1 MTIIVTVHGTS
12 AGDAEDEGQHWWQ
25 RNSDFQKRLSSW
37 LDLTGVRIEPF
48 HWGSGPNSEV
58 ARRAAGQELFKKLRQ
73 FEEFGESY
81 LLIGH
86 SHGGSV
92 IYHALI
98 EAAGKQHELPHLKQW
113 ITIGT
118 PFISMRRKRL
128 TFRRLNDIGKIAYI
142 FMLMS
147 IISLVSVPNIYV
159 HGKEFFKSMFPME
172 LLDVGVAG
180 ILIWSCLYP
189 IVIYRI
195 LRLLE
200 AQTRRRYS
208 EATGRFLVDH
218 FLSRWQSLRSRDDE
232 AINVLRSTKPL
243 KVSLFDRLVLTGPA
257 KNFLV
262 FFMILMFSMWLV
274 LSLPLIGRDIGLTP
288 AYFDQIYTM
297 FPLELRG
304 LKQLDLSTLAANPI
318 DLSVV
323 WGYVSAHPWS
333 SLAWIAGFAG
343 LLPLLLGFA
352 FIFVWL
358 ELRALHGIAYLFGI
372 PASWWLNTST
382 ASRLKNKAFG
392 NDTIG
397 EYVEA
402 VGSMPGICHQE
413 CGAIPEDVEAA
424 LRTHVEKSAVIALAR
439 ARRVLGLS
447 SRLPDRGDIAQ
458 ILADQLTGSE
468 LIHTAYFEVDAFSKL
483 IAIGIHRACGVD
495 LSSEFKKTENCEA
508 LFSCFE
514 QTKLPASAEVCGPE
528 FGGTNP

>member
-288 AYFDQIYTM
+288 AYFDQIYTTAGTQTIRPQYVGSEPDRSVSGVGVC
-297 FPLELRG
+297 FGTSLELAG
-304 LKQLDLSTLAANPI
+304 LDCGFCRFASTL
-318 DLSVV
+318 V
-323 WGYVSAHPWS
+323 
-333 SLAWIAGFAG
+333 GFR
-343 LLPLLLGFA
+343 
-352 FIFVWL
+352 VH
-358 ELRALHGIAYLFGI
+358 LR
-372 PASWWLNTST
+372 
-382 ASRLKNKAFG
+382 
-392 NDTIG
+392 
-397 EYVEA
+397 
-402 VGSMPGICHQE
+402 
-413 CGAIPEDVEAA
+413 
-424 LRTHVEKSAVIALAR
+424 LAR
-439 ARRVLGLS
+439 TSCATRHSVPVWNTGVLV
-447 SRLPDRGDIAQ
+447 AQ
-458 ILADQLTGSE
+458 HLDCQ
-468 LIHTAYFEVDAFSKL
+468 
-483 IAIGIHRACGVD
+483 
-495 LSSEFKKTENCEA
+495 
-508 LFSCFE
+508 
-514 QTKLPASAEVCGPE
+514 PAQE
-528 FGGTNP
+528 